1 MEEKKKVRIAIG
13 AMILVALGG
22 LFLLDVIGLYK
33 FDKSWP
39 ILLIV
44 VAVGILIQQP
54 KDIIGWV
61 IGAAGLAILFMRNWY
76 TEMSQ
81 LVLNI
86 ITSLALI
93 ALGGYLLY
101 RDFKKKKMPE
111 NRPRT

>member
-1 MEEKKKVRIAIG
+1 VEERKKMRIVTG

-44 VAVGILIQQP
+44 VAIGILIQQP
-54 KDIIGWV
+54 KDIIGWI
-61 IGAAGLAILFMRNWY
+61 IGAAGFAILFMRNWY

-81 LVLNI
+81 LVLNVV
-86 ITSLALI
+86 TSLGLI
-93 ALGGYLLY
+93 ALGGYILY
-101 RDFKKKKMPE
+101 RDFKKRKGS
-111 NRPRT
+111 

>member
-1 MEEKKKVRIAIG
+1 VEESKKIRIVIG

-61 IGAAGLAILFMRNWY
+61 IGAAGLVILFMRNWY

-81 LVLNI
+81 LVMNVV
-86 ITSLALI
+86 TSLALI

-101 RDFKKKKMPE
+101 RDFKKKKGS
-111 NRPRT
+111 

>member
-1 MEEKKKVRIAIG
+1 VEENKKIRIVIG

-22 LFLLDVIGLYK
+22 LFLLDVVGLYK

-44 VAVGILIQQP
+44 VAIGILIQQP
-54 KDIIGWV
+54 KDIIGWI

-81 LVLNI
+81 LVMNI
-86 ITSLALI
+86 IMSLGLI

-101 RDFKKKKMPE
+101 RDFKKKKGA
-111 NRPRT
+111 